1 MVMFSYI
8 WLEGL
13 ELKHINMSW
22 TFDVQSDTR
31 DCGPDLSRPFLIE
44 KKQKQMVCS
53 CAENSRSWSLWA
65 FCRVGSKPPYI
76 PHVMRNVCLHCMWRS
91 SSSGG
96 ELGRKKSLVSSE
108 HTHRNSWAAWMKICQ
123 VKSCRVFTGIWQAAK
138 CCRCC
143 ENVHCKYM
151 HILYGAPCVTLLPQC
166 HFPGQ
171 LLI

>member
-13 ELKHINMSW
+13 ELKHINMSC

-31 DCGPDLSRPFLIE
+31 DSGPDLSRPFLIE

-96 ELGRKKSLVSSE
+96 SSDVKRVWFRLN
-108 HTHRNSWAAWMKICQ
+108 TH
-123 VKSCRVFTGIWQAAK
+123 TGIHELHEWRSVRWSHAECLQESDRLQNAGGAVKTYTVNICIYCTVLLASHCCPSAIFQAN
-138 CCRCC
+138 C
-143 ENVHCKYM
+143 
-151 HILYGAPCVTLLPQC
+151 
-166 HFPGQ
+166 
-171 LLI
+171 